1 MNILVTG
8 GCGFIGSNFI
18 HFILDNTKEN
28 VIVLDKLTYAGN
40 SQNIWRDFERN
51 IILEGDI
58 NNYTL
63 LDATHETRG
72 IDLIVHF
79 AAESHVDNSIN
90 SPDEFIQTNIV
101 GTHTLLKFALEHN
114 IRFIHISTDEVYG
127 SLGKDDPPSKE
138 GDVYKPNSPY
148 SASKAASDH
157 LVRAYHKT
165 YGLPVNII
173 HGSNNFGKFQ
183 HPEKFIPTI
192 ILNILEGK
200 PVPIYGNGSN
210 IRDWIYAD
218 DFVLG
223 IWRTINEKSQ
233 FLVTNYGGRNQIT
246 NFLLVSM
253 IAKQMSEYNPTFKF
267 VEDRKGHDFRY
278 DLGCGSPC
286 NRPLHRTIE
295 TTIDWYK
302 NNLDWVEYMRNKK

>member
-8 GCGFIGSNFI
+8 GCGFIGSNFVN
-18 HFILDNTKEN
+18 FILDNTKEN

-138 GDVYKPNSPY
+138 GDVYKLRNGIMAENILMLALSPTMEEGVIVKWVKAEGDTIAQGDFSVSVELLSDEDRLGLSINNMTRMLRESKQETDRQNWLTECWARY
-148 SASKAASDH
+148 CWMWNCSENSASNMK
-157 LVRAYHKT
+157 
-165 YGLPVNII
+165 
-173 HGSNNFGKFQ
+173 
-183 HPEKFIPTI
+183 
-192 ILNILEGK
+192 
-200 PVPIYGNGSN
+200 
-210 IRDWIYAD
+210 W
-218 DFVLG
+218 
-223 IWRTINEKSQ
+223 WR
-233 FLVTNYGGRNQIT
+233 
-246 NFLLVSM
+246 
-253 IAKQMSEYNPTFKF
+253 
-267 VEDRKGHDFRY
+267 
-278 DLGCGSPC
+278 
-286 NRPLHRTIE
+286 
-295 TTIDWYK
+295 
-302 NNLDWVEYMRNKK
+302 